1 MSPLDS
7 LPARMAG
14 VVRRP
19 RATFEGLKIAP
30 RAGSVLLVTFVV
42 SALLSAALLETPV
55 GQLALLDQWERT
67 AVAFGQDV
75 SAEQYTAMLAAS
87 ENGAVYGIATAF
99 ARGPLLS
106 LILAGLLYAAFR
118 LAGAAGTFR
127 QVLAIVAHAGVILML
142 RDVVSTPIVYARE
155 TLANPATLGL
165 FFGVLDEASPLARFL
180 GVIDLFVVWW
190 TVVLAIGMSVLY
202 GRPARRLAL
211 IFAGA
216 YILLA
221 VVITLAMVVTG
232 GTA

>member
-19 RATFEGLKIAP
+19 RATFEALKIAP

-75 SAEQYTAMLAAS
+75 SPEQYTAMLAAS
-87 ENGAVYGIATAF
+87 ENGALYGIATAV

-106 LILAGLLYAAFR
+106 IALAGLLYAAFR
-118 LAGAAGTFR
+118 LAGATGTFR

-190 TVVLAIGMSVLY
+190 IVVLAIGMSVLY

-216 YILLA
+216 YVLLA